1 MIGAILGDIVGSRYE
16 FSPIKTK
23 AFPLFGPGCTF
34 TDDTAM
40 TVAVARG
47 LLAARGDRER
57 LPAAFAAALRQVGRA
72 YPDVGYGRR
81 FTQWLASDAP
91 APYHSFGNG
100 SAMRVSPC
108 GFAARS
114 LEEAMD
120 LAACSAAVT
129 HDHPE
134 GIRGAKAVAA
144 CIYLA
149 RTGRSKADIR
159 AHVERHFY
167 PLRESLEELRPGYSF
182 QIGCRESVPQAIECF
197 LEAADVEDA
206 IRNAVSLG
214 GDSDTQACI
223 AGGIAEAFFGVPE
236 ALRRRAETYLPEEFL
251 TTLADFS
258 REMVGRI

>member
-1 MIGAILGDIVGSRYE
+1 MIGAIIGDIVGSVYE
-16 FSPIKTK
+16 FHNIQTK
-23 AFPLFGPGCTF
+23 EFPLFREDCFF
-34 TDDTAM
+34 TDDTVM
-40 TVAVARG
+40 TCAVAEAVMAG
-47 LLAARGDRER
+47 
-57 LPAAFAAALRQVGRA
+57 GRTDDFIDA
-72 YPDVGYGRR
+72 MKTYGRMYPNAGYGGR
-81 FTQWLASDAP
+81 FGAWLRSDSRE
-91 APYHSFGNG
+91 PYHSFGNG

-134 GIRGAKAVAA
+134 GIRGAQAVAA